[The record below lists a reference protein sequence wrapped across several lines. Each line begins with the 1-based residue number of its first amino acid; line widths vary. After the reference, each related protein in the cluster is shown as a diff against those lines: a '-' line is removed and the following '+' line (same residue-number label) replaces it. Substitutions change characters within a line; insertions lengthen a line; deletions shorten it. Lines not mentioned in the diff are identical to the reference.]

1 MKTLTIKSAILFIIL
16 NLFTTAMFAN
26 GVHFSLKISKNTN
39 RVMIAKYAPINI
51 EEESYVIGEFED
63 YLLVMKASLDLKKK
77 GVDSTEIIA
86 FFHSNPISIDDAFV
100 ILDNKNDQD
109 KRISHSLS
117 SEDMDNMLANVQ
129 NHEFFF
135 TIQMGVFNEK
145 NANAFFNFPK
155 SFDERITPKGFYR
168 YTYGEFR
175 TLQDAKDA
183 LKMVK
188 EYGLDHVIIIAY
200 DDMARIPL
208 ARAIEKQQRML
219 DDVLAIER

>member
-16 NLFTTAMFAN
+16 NLFTAVMFAN
-26 GVHFSLKISKNTN
+26 GVHFSLKVTKNTN
-39 RVMIAKYAPINI
+39 RVMIAKYAPINV
-51 EEESYVIGEFED
+51 EEEHYIVGNFEN
-63 YLLVMKASLDLKKK
+63 YLLVMKASVELKKK
-77 GVDSTEIIA
+77 GVDSPEILA
-86 FFHSNPISIDDAFV
+86 FFHSKPISIDDAFV
-100 ILDNKNDQD
+100 LLDDRMEQD

-117 SEDMDNMLANVQ
+117 SEEMDRMLANVQ

-135 TIQMGVFNEK
+135 TIQMGVYNEK

-155 SFDERITPKGFYR
+155 SYDERITSKGFYR
-168 YTYGEFR
+168 YTYGEFK

-183 LKMVK
+183 LRMVK
-188 EYGLDHVIIIAY
+188 EYGLENVIIIAY

-219 DDVLAIER
+219 DDVLAIEK